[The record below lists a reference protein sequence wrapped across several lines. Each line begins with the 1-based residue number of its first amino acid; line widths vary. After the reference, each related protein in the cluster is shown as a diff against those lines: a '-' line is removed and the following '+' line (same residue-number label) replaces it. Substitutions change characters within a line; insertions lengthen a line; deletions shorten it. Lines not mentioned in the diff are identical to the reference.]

1 MPNLSRRILLITG
14 PAGAGKSTVAD
25 DWAKTRDG
33 RCAHLSLDA
42 FRLLVK
48 SGYHDPRPGWNDE
61 AQRQLDIARSNVA
74 AVVIGFVES
83 GIDCVID
90 DAVFPNWEQAGI
102 DRWKRAL
109 GDIEI
114 DLVAL
119 LPQWPVIRDRNDARD
134 DVDRLPRDMLR
145 KIYDDMAGW
154 REQTRVPVIDSSDLS
169 VPETVAEI
177 ERLLVCQSTR

>member
-1 MPNLSRRILLITG
+1 M
-14 PAGAGKSTVAD
+14 
-25 DWAKTRDG
+25 
-33 RCAHLSLDA
+33 
-42 FRLLVK
+42 
-48 SGYHDPRPGWNDE
+48 
-61 AQRQLDIARSNVA
+61 
-74 AVVIGFVES
+74 
-83 GIDCVID
+83 ID